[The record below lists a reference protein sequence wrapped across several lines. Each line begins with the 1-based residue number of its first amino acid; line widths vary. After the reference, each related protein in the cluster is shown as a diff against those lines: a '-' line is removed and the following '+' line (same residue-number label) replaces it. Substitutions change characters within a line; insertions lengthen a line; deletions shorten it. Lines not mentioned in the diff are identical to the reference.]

1 MQSSGPFSR
10 GKAGSGR
17 SRAWLI
23 NRWGCA
29 VKRAIM
35 VFILLLWVTGAAH
48 GFEYHSY
55 QPITYDDFIKMIVET
70 STEHGRPSLTMFKGS
85 YRVRLTLKEYPQPL
99 KKEEEGRFT
108 AIPVLPKEL
117 LKKEE
122 KKFLYPVPD
131 LQMSLDSIMGRKVS
145 GLFQHYSVYKFKAKV
160 FSKTPETCA
169 ITFLWQS
176 ILVPSLQK
184 EAKPGQTIDI
194 YAVLLYFNGYDRQGL
209 ALVNEFTT
217 DLAPMEIKGFTK
229 AIEANPRDAKA
240 YFLRGI
246 ANQEKG
252 EYDQAIADFSK
263 ALEINPRDAQ
273 VYLKRGGAFGD
284 KKQYDQAI
292 ADYTRALEIDPRN
305 TEAYL
310 ARGSVYGRKGQ
321 PDEAI
326 ADFTRAL
333 EINPRDWLAYYNLG
347 IAYNRKRQF
356 DQAIV
361 NFNKALEIKPMH
373 VNSLVNRGHAYS
385 EKGQYDLAIADYT
398 KALANAPSSVEAY
411 AGRAK
416 AYLAKKE
423 YDKSW
428 EDVRKVKSFGY
439 KLEPLILQVPQKAS
453 GKKE

>member
-1 MQSSGPFSR
+1 M
-10 GKAGSGR
+10 KR
-17 SRAWLI
+17 SM
-23 NRWGCA
+23 
-29 VKRAIM
+29 KRAIM
-35 VFILLLWVTGAAH
+35 VFIVLLWVLGAAH

-55 QPITYDDFIKMIVET
+55 QPITYDDFIKLIVET
-70 STEHGRPSLTMFKGS
+70 STEHGRPFLTMFQGAF
-85 YRVRLTLKEYPQPL
+85 RVRITLKEYPQPL
-99 KKEEEGRFT
+99 KKGEEGRFT
-108 AIPVLPKEL
+108 TIPVFPKEL

-122 KKFLYPVPD
+122 KKSLYPTPD

-145 GLFQHYSVYKFKAKV
+145 GLFQHYSVYKFKAKM

-169 ITFLWQS
+169 ITFLWQDV
-176 ILVPSLQK
+176 LVPPLQK

-194 YAVLLYFNGYDRQGL
+194 YAFLLYFNGFDRQGL
-209 ALVNEFTT
+209 AIVNEFTT
-217 DLAPMEIKGFTK
+217 DLAPMEIKGYTK

-252 EYDQAIADFSK
+252 EYDQAIADFTK

-273 VYLKRGGAFGD
+273 VYFKRGGVFDD

-310 ARGSVYGRKGQ
+310 ARGSAYGRKGR
-321 PDEAI
+321 PDQAI
-326 ADFTRAL
+326 ADFTRAV

-361 NFNKALEIKPMH
+361 NFNKALEIKPMSIK
-373 VNSLVNRGHAYS
+373 SLVNRGHAYRG
-385 EKGQYDLAIADYT
+385 KGQYDLAIADYT
-398 KALANAPSSVEAY
+398 KALATAPGSVEAY
-411 AGRAK
+411 AGRGK

-428 EDVRKVKSFGY
+428 EDVRKIKSFGY
-439 KLEPLILQVPQKAS
+439 DLEPDFLQALQKAS
-453 GKKE
+453 GRAN